1 MSDRQTQ
8 IERWQRQ
15 EISSEQLLRAFVSH
29 ENWLFFVAQGGV
41 EKLQRAGG
49 VPDYFVQQNERG
61 EKNLYIFPD
70 VESLKYYMQHSGI
83 TEWRC
88 EVMASAGMD
97 IFSTLPDYLASITI
111 NPLTALTV
119 SYGHEQFKLL
129 RHLADAAFMERELKA
144 LSDGSIKDHAE
155 LNRVVADFK

>member
-1 MSDRQTQ
+1 MSDIQTQ
-8 IERWQRQ
+8 IGRWQRQ
-15 EISSEQLLRAFVSH
+15 EISSEQLLRDFVGH

-49 VPDYFVQQNERG
+49 IPDHIVQQDERG
-61 EKNLYIFPD
+61 EKSLYIFSD

-111 NPLTALTV
+111 NPLTSLTV
-119 SYGHEQFKLL
+119 GYGHEQLQML
-129 RHLADAAFMERELKA
+129 RHLADAAFMER
-144 LSDGSIKDHAE
+144 
-155 LNRVVADFK
+155 